1 MELNKNQLSFLLEAI
16 THSSPELI
24 DERYCEEEFE
34 MVREWSS
41 VEGKGRYKL
50 TGNEIDELALLISEE
65 LTINRMEQ

>member
-41 VEGKGRYKL
+41 VEGRYKL
-50 TGNEIDELALLISEE
+50 TGNEIDELALLISKE
-65 LTINRMEQ
+65 LTRA